1 MPDPTKS
8 KIFTQVSKV
17 KTQVN
22 KVTKL
27 ATRAVM
33 NLPVVSRLSKTLA
46 LKPKARVPKLMVQTA
61 DDLKP
66 QVYNL
71 VGDRYIIGRSSSKSD
86 IVVKTPLVS
95 QVHAKLVR
103 DSSQK
108 KAKFIIKDQG
118 STNGIYR
125 KRQRLKSAPLRHN
138 TVISLGPPEL
148 KAAVTVRFVD
158 PPPWYMRA
166 LIYSGYGVAGIVGL
180 FIAALAIELQRVPD
194 LKPLPVSQQGP
205 VEVLA
210 GDNQTSLGPAE
221 VIRHTELRELE
232 EFGEFVPQAIIA
244 SEDSSFYFNIG
255 VDPVGIARAVVTN
268 VQSGE
273 LREGGSTITQQLAR
287 NLLGRTYV
295 GRDDSLGRKW
305 REAAA
310 AIKLTFTY
318 PKDEILAIYLNRIY
332 MGNGAYGLQ
341 DAALL
346 YFGKPAKELTLS
358 EAATLAGLVPAPE
371 AINPFY
377 DKDLSLEYRDRVL
390 NRMVDLGMIKED
402 EAERARRS
410 ILRLNEEARQDVQSA
425 IAPYYYSYVFEE
437 MEAILGENFAFEGNL
452 IVETSLDLN
461 MQKQAIAALQRSV
474 NGNGASFGYSQG
486 AVVTTNTSDGA
497 ILALVGG
504 VDYDQSQFNR
514 VSQSQRQPGST
525 FKLFTYTAAI
535 DQGISP
541 NRTFSCSPAYGI
553 GGCSNGG
560 SGNINMYDGFAFSE
574 NVVAVRVAES
584 VGFNNVI
591 RMARNLGITAELEP
605 NTNVVLG
612 GYEVNMLE
620 MAAAYGAIANRGK
633 YIKPHAIR
641 RILDSQDCEDYQNY
655 TTCRV
660 IFDAAIDAETRQ
672 AIDPAVADTMLEI
685 MRGVVQYGT
694 GRAAA
699 IPQATV
705 FGKTGT
711 TDSSRDLWFIGFV
724 PQRQILTAVWL
735 GNDEGTTSGSSS
747 LAASLWGD
755 YMSQALP

>member
-1 MPDPTKS
+1 
-8 KIFTQVSKV
+8 
-17 KTQVN
+17 
-22 KVTKL
+22 
-27 ATRAVM
+27 M
-33 NLPVVSRLSKTLA
+33 NLPLVSRLGKISQTLA
-46 LKPKARVPKLMVQTA
+46 LKPKARVPKLLIQTA
-61 DDLKP
+61 DDPKP
-66 QVYNL
+66 HSYNL
-71 VGDRYIIGRSSSKSD
+71 VGDRYIIGRSSSRSD

-108 KAKFIIKDQG
+108 KAKFVIKDQG

-125 KRQRLKSAPLRHN
+125 KRQRLKSAPLKHN
-138 TVISLGPPEL
+138 TVVSLGPPEL
-148 KAAVTVRFVD
+148 KAAVTVRYID

-166 LIYSGYGVAGIVGL
+166 LLYSGYGVAGMIGL
-180 FIAALAIELQRVPD
+180 VVAAMAIELQQVPA

-210 GDNQTSLGPAE
+210 GDNTTTLGPAQT
-221 VIRHTELRELE
+221 IRHTELRELE
-232 EFGEFVPQAIIA
+232 DFGEFVPQAIIA
-244 SEDSSFYFNIG
+244 SEDSSFYLNPGI
-255 VDPVGIARAVVTN
+255 DPVGIARAVVTN

-318 PKDEILAIYLNRIY
+318 PKDEILTIYLNRIY

-346 YFGKPAKELTLS
+346 YFGKPAKDLTLS

-377 DKDLSLEYRDRVL
+377 DKDLSLAYRDRVL
-390 NRMVDLGMIKED
+390 SRMVELGMIEAE

-410 ILRLNEEARQDVQSA
+410 ILRLNEAARQDIQSA

-437 MEAILGENFAFEGNL
+437 MEEILGDDFAFEGNL

-461 MQKQAIAALQRSV
+461 MQRQAIAALQRSV

-486 AVVTTNTSDGA
+486 AIVTTDTGDGS

-504 VDYDQSQFNR
+504 VDYEQSQFNR
-514 VSQSQRQPGST
+514 VSQSLRQPGST
-525 FKLFTYTAAI
+525 FKLFSYAAAI
-535 DQGISP
+535 DRGINPS
-541 NRTFSCSPAYGI
+541 RTFSCNPGFGL

-574 NVVAVRVAES
+574 NVVAVRVAEAA
-584 VGFNNVI
+584 GFNNVI
-591 RMARNLGITAELEP
+591 RTARNLGIESAELEP

-612 GYEVNMLE
+612 GFEVNMLE
-620 MAAAYGAIANRGK
+620 MAAAYGAIANRGQ

-641 RILDSQDCEDYQNY
+641 RILDGKDCEDYQNY

-660 IFDAAIDAETRQ
+660 IFDAAIDLEPRQ
-672 AIDPAVADTMLEI
+672 AIDPGVADTMASM

-694 GRAAA
+694 GRSAA
-699 IPQATV
+699 IPQAGV
-705 FGKTGT
+705 IGKTGT
-711 TDSSRDLWFIGFV
+711 TDSSRDLWFIGIA
-724 PQRQILTAVWL
+724 PQRQTLTAVWL
-735 GNDEGTTSGSSS
+735 GNDEGVTNGSSS

-755 YMSQALP
+755 YMAQALP